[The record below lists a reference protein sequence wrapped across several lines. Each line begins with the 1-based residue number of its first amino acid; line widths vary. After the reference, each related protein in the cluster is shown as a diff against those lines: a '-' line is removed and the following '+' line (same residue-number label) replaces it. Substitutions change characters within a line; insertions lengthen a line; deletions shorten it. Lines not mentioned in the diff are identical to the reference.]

1 AMRANLA
8 RMGIP
13 GADQFTDEQLMGLIE
28 EQGRR
33 FRDDAPTT
41 AAQAAKIMLDGVKSD
56 TWRILVGE
64 DAQRMDEMVRADP
77 AHAYEPGFFERMADD
92 TGWRLGGARN

>member
-1 AMRANLA
+1 MT
-8 RMGIP
+8 RMGVA
-13 GADQFTDEQLMGLIE
+13 ADQLSDAQIQALID

-41 AAQAAKIMLDGVKSD
+41 AAQAATIILDGVKSD

-64 DAQRMDEMVRADP
+64 DAHRMDEMVRADP
-77 AHAYEPGFFERMADD
+77 ERAYEPGFFERMAGD